1 MEMAIAVV
9 IGTVGGSWLDERYG
23 THPTFALIGMF
34 LGVAA
39 GFRGVFRVVRAHER
53 DMKMK
58 AERERQHLKK
68 KAEASSAPSPSR
80 DPEEEDE

>member
-9 IGTVGGSWLDERYG
+9 IGTVGGSWLDERCG

-53 DMKMK
+53 DMKVK
-58 AERERQHLKK
+58 AERERQHLRR
-68 KAEASSAPSPSR
+68 KAEASSQPPKNDS
-80 DPEEEDE
+80 EEDE